1 MRKGK
6 RRVDYTQ
13 VVCLKR
19 IILADKL
26 KNTKADFLQEEKNS
40 MVVELTKCLIEK
52 GFLFIETETYDY
64 GIKLTC
70 KIYTT
75 HPEDMKKGELEGG
88 GK

>member
-1 MRKGK
+1 MSKGK
-6 RRVDYTQ
+6 RRVDYTKD
-13 VVCLKR
+13 VCLKR
-19 IILADKL
+19 IISADKL
-26 KNTKADFLQEEKNS
+26 KNAKVDFLQEEKNS
-40 MVVELTKCLIEK
+40 MVTEVVKFLIEK

-88 GK
+88 EE

>member
-1 MRKGK
+1 MSKGK

-13 VVCLKR
+13 IVCLKR
-19 IILADKL
+19 IILADEL
-26 KNTKADFLQEEKNS
+26 KNAKVDFLQEEKNS
-40 MVVELTKCLIEK
+40 MVMEVMKCLIEK